1 MYFILPL
8 QKIIKYGNLEL
19 PNFKMAKSGRT
30 GNFRSRQIRGNRKI
44 SLAHDFPV
52 INKAFSQNI
61 SNQLSLCINFQNLDP
76 KIAENFQQHHNFST
90 K

>member
-1 MYFILPL
+1 VILNPRHGHYKIWQL
-8 QKIIKYGNLEL
+8 RTSEFQNGKVGQKRH
-19 PNFKMAKSGRT
+19 FM
-30 GNFRSRQIRGNRKI
+30 RGNRKI